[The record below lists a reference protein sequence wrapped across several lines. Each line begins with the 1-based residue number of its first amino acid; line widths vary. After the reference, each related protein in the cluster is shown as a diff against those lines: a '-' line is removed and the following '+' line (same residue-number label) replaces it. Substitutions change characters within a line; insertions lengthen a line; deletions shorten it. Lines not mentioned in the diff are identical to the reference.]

1 MEGDGPMSADRTE
14 TTAPTEWG
22 PDQLRKL
29 IDPLESIRSEMAGL
43 ESILS
48 ERWRD
53 IHPSQIP
60 SAANLMHYV
69 ALRRHDV
76 RKIQEQLAVLGL
88 SSLGRAE
95 SHVLGAIDA
104 VLRILYRMA
113 DGDREPLPGRA
124 GSPVRF
130 TEGKAL
136 LERHTEA
143 LLGPKPPY
151 RSGRIMVTMPGE
163 AADDYLIVRE
173 ILAAGMDCMR
183 INCAQDDEERW
194 GRMIENLRRAERE
207 VGRPCRILMDLCG
220 PRLRTGPIQPAEGVI
235 KWRPR
240 RDDLGNVTSPARV
253 WLTPAGKEAVPPFP
267 VDAALPVPGAW
278 LRRVQEGHVIELE
291 DTRRAIRRVKIV
303 AAVGDSR
310 LGESAQT
317 AYVAS
322 GTPLWIRSGTA
333 ASGKGSASRKTRVG
347 EIPPRL
353 QSILLQ
359 LGDSL
364 LLTRAQTAGKPATLN
379 RRGKVLRPATIPCT
393 LPEVFPSVRP
403 GERIWFDDGKIGGI
417 VRTVGPEQIRVEITQ
432 ARPPG
437 ERLLPEKGINLPDT
451 RMRLSALT
459 EKDASDLRFVAANA
473 DLVGLSFVRN
483 VSDVESLRARLAEF
497 GGENLGVVLKIET
510 RRAFEML
517 PDLLLEAMRSP
528 SFGVMIARGD
538 LAVEC
543 GYERLAEVQEE
554 ILWLCEAA
562 HAPVIWAT
570 QVLQTLA
577 KSGMPS
583 RAEITDA
590 AMGGRAEC
598 VMLNKGPY
606 ILEAIRVLDNIL
618 HRMQAHQSKKLSML
632 RRLRWWSKAKTPVK
646 E

>member
-1 MEGDGPMSADRTE
+1 MSADSTG
-14 TTAPTEWG
+14 TPIPKGWP
-22 PDQLRKL
+22 PDPLRKL
-29 IDPLESIRSEMAGL
+29 IDSLESIRSEMAGL
-43 ESILS
+43 EWVLS
-48 ERWRD
+48 ERGRD
-53 IHPSQIP
+53 IHPSQLP
-60 SAANLMHYV
+60 SAKNLMHYV

-76 RKIQEQLAVLGL
+76 RQIQERLAVLGL

-95 SHVLGAIDA
+95 SHVLGALDA

-113 DGDREPLPGRA
+113 DGDREPPPGRA
-124 GSPVRF
+124 GSPVQF

-151 RSGRIMVTMPGE
+151 RRVRIMVTMPGE
-163 AADDYLIVRE
+163 AADDYLIVRDV
-173 ILAAGMDCMR
+173 LAAGMDCMR
-183 INCAQDDEERW
+183 INCAHDDEERW
-194 GRMIENLRRAERE
+194 GKMIENLRRAERE
-207 VGRPCRILMDLCG
+207 VGRPCRVLMDLCG
-220 PRLRTGPIQPAEGVI
+220 PKLRTGAIQPAGGVI

-240 RDDLGNVTSPARV
+240 RDDLGNVTAPARV
-253 WLTPAGKEAVPPFP
+253 WWMPAGKEAVPPLP

-278 LRRVQEGHVIELE
+278 LRRVREGDVIELE
-291 DTRRAIRRVKIV
+291 DTRKAIRRVKIV

-310 LGESAQT
+310 IGESAQT

-333 ASGKGSASRKTRVG
+333 SKKGSASRKARVG
-347 EIPPRL
+347 EIPPRE

-359 LGDSL
+359 RGDSL
-364 LLTRAQTAGKPATLN
+364 LLTRAQTPGKPASLN
-379 RRGKVLRPATIPCT
+379 RQGKVLRPATIPCT
-393 LPEVFPSVRP
+393 LPEVFGSIRP

-417 VRTVGPEQIRVEITQ
+417 VRTASPDQVRVEITQ
-432 ARPPG
+432 TRRQG
-437 ERLLPEKGINLPDT
+437 ERLLPGKGINLPDT
-451 RMRLSALT
+451 RMRLSAVT

-473 DLVGLSFVRN
+473 DLVGLSFIRN

-497 GGENLGVVLKIET
+497 GGENLGVVFKIET

-517 PDLLLEAMRSP
+517 PDLLLQAMRSP

-543 GYERLAEVQEE
+543 GFERLAEVQEE

-562 HAPVIWAT
+562 HTPVIWAT

-577 KSGMPS
+577 KSGMLS
-583 RAEITDA
+583 RAEVTDA
-590 AMGGRAEC
+590 AVGERAEC
-598 VMLNKGPY
+598 VMLNKGPH
-606 ILEAIRVLDNIL
+606 IVDAMRVLDNIL
-618 HRMQAHQSKKLSML
+618 QRMQAHQSKKRSML
-632 RRLRWWSKAKTPVK
+632 RRLRWWSKGKTPAK

>member
-1 MEGDGPMSADRTE
+1 V
-14 TTAPTEWG
+14 
-22 PDQLRKL
+22 
-29 IDPLESIRSEMAGL
+29 
-43 ESILS
+43 
-48 ERWRD
+48 
-53 IHPSQIP
+53 
-60 SAANLMHYV
+60 HYV

-76 RKIQEQLAVLGL
+76 RQIQEQLAALGL

-104 VLRILYRMA
+104 VLRVLYRMA
-113 DGDREPLPGRA
+113 DGDREPPPGKA

-130 TEGKAL
+130 PDGKAL

-151 RSGRIMVTMPGE
+151 RNVRIMVTMPGE

-183 INCAQDDEERW
+183 INCARDGEERW
-194 GRMIENLRRAERE
+194 GKMIENLRRAERE
-207 VGRPCRILMDLCG
+207 VGRPCRVLMDLCG
-220 PRLRTGPIQPAEGVI
+220 PRLRTGPIQAAEGVL

-240 RDDLGNVTSPARV
+240 RDDLGNVTAPARV
-253 WLTPAGKEAVPPFP
+253 WLTPAGKEAVPPLP

-278 LRRVQEGHVIELE
+278 LSRVREGHVIELE
-291 DTRRAIRRVKIV
+291 DARKAIRRIKIV
-303 AAVGDSR
+303 SVVGDSR
-310 LGESAQT
+310 LGESVQT
-317 AYVAS
+317 AYVTS
-322 GTPLWIRSGTA
+322 GTPLWVRSGTA
-333 ASGKGSASRKTRVG
+333 APGKKSPPRKTRVG
-347 EIPPRL
+347 EIPPRR

-359 LGDSL
+359 KGDSL
-364 LLTRAQTAGKPATLN
+364 LLTRAQAPGKPATLN
-379 RRGKVLRPATIPCT
+379 RQGKVLRPAAVPCT
-393 LPEVFPSVRP
+393 LPEVFDSVLP

-417 VRTVGPEQIRVEITQ
+417 IRTAGPDQVRVEITQ
-432 ARPPG
+432 ARPQG

-451 RMRLSALT
+451 RMRLAALT
-459 EKDASDLRFVAANA
+459 EKDANDLRFVAANA

-517 PDLLLEAMRSP
+517 PDLLLAAMRSP

-570 QVLQTLA
+570 QVLETLA

-590 AMGGRAEC
+590 AMGQRAEC
-598 VMLNKGPY
+598 VMLNKGPH
-606 ILEAIRVLDNIL
+606 IVEAVQVLDNIL
-618 HRMQAHQSKKLSML
+618 HRMQAHQSKKGSML
-632 RRLRWWSKAKTPVK
+632 RRLRWWSKKKTPIR

>member
-1 MEGDGPMSADRTE
+1 MSSDRTE
-14 TTAPTEWG
+14 PPPPTEW
-22 PDQLRKL
+22 PSDQLWKL
-29 IDPLESIRSEMAGL
+29 IDSLESIRAEMAGL

-48 ERWRD
+48 ERGRD
-53 IHPSQIP
+53 IHPSQLP
-60 SAANLMHYV
+60 SAVNLMHYV

-76 RKIQEQLAVLGL
+76 RQIQEQLAVLGL

-95 SHVLGAIDA
+95 SHVLGALDA
-104 VLRILYRMA
+104 VLRVLYRMT
-113 DGDREPLPGRA
+113 DGGREPSPGGA

-130 TEGKAL
+130 TEGKAH

-151 RSGRIMVTMPGE
+151 RAVRIMVTMPGE
-163 AADDYLIVRE
+163 AADDYLIVRDV
-173 ILAAGMDCMR
+173 LAAGMDCMR
-183 INCAQDDEERW
+183 INCAHDDEERW
-194 GRMIENLRRAERE
+194 GKMIENLRRAERE
-207 VGRPCRILMDLCG
+207 VGRPCRVLMDLCG
-220 PRLRTGPIQPAEGVI
+220 PKLRTGPIQPAAGVI

-240 RDDLGNVTSPARV
+240 RDDLGNVTAPARV
-253 WLTPAGKEAVPPFP
+253 WLTPAGKEAVPPLP

-278 LRRVQEGHVIELE
+278 LRRVREGDVIELE
-291 DTRRAIRRVKIV
+291 DTRKATRRVKIV

-333 ASGKGSASRKTRVG
+333 ASGKGSASRKKARVG
-347 EIPPRL
+347 EIPPR
-353 QSILLQ
+353 QQAILLQ
-359 LGDSL
+359 QGDSL
-364 LLTRAQTAGKPATLN
+364 LLTRAQNPGKPAALN
-379 RRGKVLRPATIPCT
+379 RQGKVLRPATIPCT
-393 LPEVFPSVRP
+393 LPEVFHSARP

-417 VRTVGPEQIRVEITQ
+417 IRTAGPDQVRVEITQ
-432 ARPPG
+432 ARRQG

-473 DLVGLSFVRN
+473 DLVGLSFIRN

-497 GGENLGVVLKIET
+497 GGGNLGLVLKIET

-517 PDLLLEAMRSP
+517 PDLLLQAMRSP

-543 GYERLAEVQEE
+543 GFERLAEVQEE

-577 KSGMPS
+577 KSGMLS
-583 RAEITDA
+583 RAEVTDA
-590 AMGGRAEC
+590 AVGERAEC
-598 VMLNKGPY
+598 VMLNKGPH
-606 ILEAIRVLDNIL
+606 IVEALRVLDNIL
-618 HRMQAHQSKKLSML
+618 QRMQAHQSKKRSML

>member
-1 MEGDGPMSADRTE
+1 MEGDGPMTGGINE
-14 TTAPTEWG
+14 IPAPTEWH
-22 PDQLRKL
+22 PDQLWKL
-29 IDPLESIRSEMAGL
+29 IDLLESIRSEMAGL
-43 ESILS
+43 ESALS

-60 SAANLMHYV
+60 SSANLMHYV

-76 RKIQEQLAVLGL
+76 RQIQEQLAILGL

-113 DGDREPLPGRA
+113 DGDRDPPPGRA
-124 GSPVRF
+124 GSPLRF

-151 RSGRIMVTMPGE
+151 RRVRIMVTMPGE

-183 INCAQDDEERW
+183 INCAHDDEERW
-194 GRMIENLRRAERE
+194 GMMIENLRRAERE
-207 VGRPCRILMDLCG
+207 VGRPCRVLMDLCG
-220 PRLRTGPIQPAEGVI
+220 PRLRTGPIRPLEGVT

-240 RDDLGNVTSPARV
+240 RDDLGNVTAPARV
-253 WLTPAGKEAVPPFP
+253 WLTPAGKEAVPSLP

-278 LRRVQEGHVIELE
+278 LSRVREGHVIELT
-291 DTRRAIRRVKIV
+291 DTRKALRRVKIV

-310 LGESAQT
+310 LGESVQT

-322 GTPLWIRSGTA
+322 GTPLWIRPETA
-333 ASGKGSASRKTRVG
+333 ASGKGSAPRKTRVG
-347 EIPPRL
+347 EIPPRQ

-359 LGDSL
+359 QGDSL
-364 LLTRAQTAGKPATLN
+364 LLTRAQAAGKPATLN
-379 RRGKVLRPATIPCT
+379 RRGKVLRPAMIPCT
-393 LPEVFPSVRP
+393 LPEVFDSVRP
-403 GERIWFDDGKIGGI
+403 GERIWFDEGKIGGI
-417 VRTVGPEQIRVEITQ
+417 IRSVAPDQIRVEITQ
-432 ARPPG
+432 ARPRG
-437 ERLLPEKGINLPDT
+437 EQLRSEKGINLPDT
-451 RMRLSALT
+451 RMRLPALT
-459 EKDASDLRFVAANA
+459 EKDAGDLRFVAANA

-483 VSDVESLRARLAEF
+483 VADIASLRSRLAEF

-570 QVLQTLA
+570 QVLETLA

-590 AMGGRAEC
+590 AMGERAEC
-598 VMLNKGPY
+598 VMLNKGPH
-606 ILEAIRVLDNIL
+606 IVEAIRVLGNIL
-618 HRMQAHQSKKLSML
+618 QRMQAHQSKKRSTL
-632 RRLRWWSKAKTPVK
+632 RRLRWWSKAKTPIK

>member
-1 MEGDGPMSADRTE
+1 MEGIGPMSADRTE
-14 TTAPTEWG
+14 PPAPTEWH

-29 IDPLESIRSEMAGL
+29 IDLLESIRSEMAGL
-43 ESILS
+43 ESALS

-53 IHPSQIP
+53 IHPSQLS

-76 RKIQEQLAVLGL
+76 RQVQVQLAVLGL

-95 SHVLGAIDA
+95 SHVLGALDA

-130 TEGKAL
+130 TDGKAL
-136 LERHTEA
+136 LERHTET
-143 LLGPKPPY
+143 LLGPKPPN
-151 RSGRIMVTMPGE
+151 RGVRIMVTVPAG

-183 INCAQDDEERW
+183 INCAHDDTERW
-194 GRMIENLRRAERE
+194 GRMIENVRRAERE
-207 VGRPCRILMDLCG
+207 VGRPCRVLMDLCG

-240 RDDLGNVTSPARV
+240 RDDLGNVTAPARV
-253 WLTPAGKEAVPPFP
+253 WLTPAGKEGVPPLP
-267 VDAALPVPGAW
+267 VDAVLPVPGAW
-278 LRRVQEGHVIELE
+278 LRRVQEGHLIELT
-291 DTRRAIRRVKIV
+291 DTRKALRKVKIV

-310 LGESAQT
+310 LGESVQT

-333 ASGKGSASRKTRVG
+333 ASGKGGASRKIRVG
-347 EIPPRL
+347 EIPPRQ

-359 LGDSL
+359 QGDFL
-364 LLTRAQTAGKPATLN
+364 LLTRAQAAGKPATLN
-379 RRGKVLRPATIPCT
+379 RRGKVLRPAMIPCN
-393 LPEVFPSVRP
+393 LPEVFDSIRP
-403 GERIWFDDGKIGGI
+403 GERIWIDEGRIGGI
-417 VRTVGPEQIRVEITQ
+417 IRNVSADQIQVEITQ
-432 ARPPG
+432 ARPQG
-437 ERLLPEKGINLPDT
+437 ERLLAEKGINLPDT

-459 EKDASDLRFVAANA
+459 EKDVSDLRFVAANA

-483 VSDVESLRARLAEF
+483 VSDIESLRARLAEF

-570 QVLQTLA
+570 QVLETLA

-590 AMGGRAEC
+590 AMGERAEC
-598 VMLNKGPY
+598 VMLNKGPH
-606 ILEAIRVLDNIL
+606 IVEAIRVLGNIL
-618 HRMQAHQSKKLSML
+618 QRMQAHQSKKRSTL